1 MFSFYLKKSFVD
13 PEPGIS
19 LVNIHYTWTVLGSAP
34 DWSSHRETRTM
45 PRGGVLLRGFGG
57 TTVDDSGHYV
67 QTEAQAIRLPD
78 DGIRR
83 KVISLPNEVLDP
95 ATGRYVDSY
104 AFHHYFEVFRGD
116 TREESSVFTEQIVS
130 KEVEF
135 MDFPGMLGGVCI
147 YWSIYDWDAPQYQ
160 PTEDPNFISR
170 YGEDNA
176 YRSLKLYGQQDKD
189 EFYRNRSELLAALPL
204 PHRFI
209 GRIRGPKGAQ
219 VHQSWHLG
227 NTWQADPRARWEQY
241 FGYVTHVL

>member
-34 DWSSHRETRTM
+34 DWSSHRESRTM

-95 ATGRYVDSY
+95 ATGKYVDSY
-104 AFHHYFEVFRGD
+104 AFHHYFEVFRDD
-116 TREESSVFTEQIVS
+116 TREESPVFTEQIVS

-160 PTEDPNFISR
+160 PTEDPSFISR

-204 PHRFI
+204 PRRFI